1 MAKSREQVLV
11 DSDVIIDHIRG
22 VQPLPTF
29 PLAYSVITR
38 CELFAGRDD
47 RKRLREILGPLREI
61 QIDAEIA
68 ERGGE
73 LKRDW
78 GVATP
83 DALIAATAI
92 VHGLSLMTRNVRHFE
107 RVPGLVLFAPGAD
120 PTASAEDS
128 DSDTAGGATEP
139 APPA

>member
-1 MAKSREQVLV
+1 MVESRERALV

-47 RKRLREILGPLREI
+47 RQLLRQILSPLREI
-61 QIDAEIA
+61 QLDSEIA

-73 LKRDW
+73 LRRDS

-83 DALIAATAI
+83 DALIAATAL
-92 VHGLSLMTRNVRHFE
+92 VHGLPLMTRDRRHFE
-107 RVPGLVLFAPGAD
+107 RVVGLTLHDPPSGEVRSRTGANGT
-120 PTASAEDS
+120 PAADS
-128 DSDTAGGATEP
+128 PVPD
-139 APPA
+139 